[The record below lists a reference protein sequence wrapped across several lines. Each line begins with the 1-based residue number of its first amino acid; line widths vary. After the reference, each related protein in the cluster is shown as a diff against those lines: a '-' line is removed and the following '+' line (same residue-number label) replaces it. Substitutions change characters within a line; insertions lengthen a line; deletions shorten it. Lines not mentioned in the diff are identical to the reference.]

1 VPTTLAWS
9 DNPDWSISMQNR
21 WLKWGVVALLLAG
34 GAALFY
40 KKVYL
45 PKSTY
50 RYETAHKG
58 NLELSVFGIGTV
70 SAKNIHP
77 IASVTGGKILKI
89 FKDQGESVKKGELIA
104 TLDPVDLPDQL
115 AQAEAVWEKSRYETE
130 AQKQELRQLKAQ
142 YELAQLNFQRYETL
156 NKRGYAAQE
165 EYDKARTD
173 LKVIEAQ
180 IAASKARIASS
191 LAEQKRAQKSI
202 DALKQKIACLKVI
215 APMDGYII
223 RKDAEAG
230 QTIAPQQPLITVV
243 DPKEVWV
250 KAYIDERI
258 SGKIAPKQRAKIRLR
273 SQSQTLLPGFVARIE
288 AESDPVTEER
298 VVDVAFDRVPIPFY
312 INEQAEV
319 TIKTGEL
326 KNVVLVPLGLIR
338 HDGVWIYRN
347 GEAHFV
353 KLKILGK
360 NDKFAAV
367 EHLNEGAKI
376 LIPDP
381 HKKPLFEGADIR
393 L

>member
-1 VPTTLAWS
+1 
-9 DNPDWSISMQNR
+9 MQNR
-21 WLKWGVVALLLAG
+21 WLKWGILALVIG
-34 GAALFY
+34 GAAVLFY

-50 RYETAHKG
+50 NYETAKRG
-58 NLELSVFGIGTV
+58 DLNLTVFGIGNV

-77 IASVTGGKILKI
+77 IASNTGGKILKI

-115 AQAEAVWEKSRYETE
+115 AQAKALREKSRFETE
-130 AQKQELRQLKAQ
+130 ASRQELRQLEAQ
-142 YELAQLNFQRYETL
+142 QELARANFRRYETL

-173 LKVIEAQ
+173 LKVVQAQ
-180 IAASKARIASS
+180 IAAAKARISSS
-191 LAEQKRAQKSI
+191 LAEQKRSQKSI
-202 DALKQKIACLKVI
+202 DALQQKIDRLRVLS
-215 APMDGYII
+215 PMDGTVVS
-223 RKDAEAG
+223 KDAEAG
-230 QTIAPQQPLITVV
+230 QTIAAQQPIVTVV
-243 DPKEVWV
+243 DPQEVWV

-258 SGKIAPKQRAKIRLR
+258 SGQIAKDQKAQILLR
-273 SQSQTLLPGFVARIE
+273 SKAGQKLRGFVARIE

-298 VVDVAFDRVPIPFY
+298 VVDVAFDKVPIPFY
-312 INEQAEV
+312 LNEQAEV
-319 TIKTGEL
+319 TIRTGQV
-326 KNVVLVPLGLIR
+326 KGAILVPLTLIR
-338 HDGVWIYRN
+338 HDGVWVYRK

-353 KLKILGK
+353 KLEILGK
-360 NDKFAAV
+360 NDRFAAV
-367 EHLNEGAKI
+367 KGLREGEKI

>member
-1 VPTTLAWS
+1 
-9 DNPDWSISMQNR
+9 MQNR
-21 WLKWGVVALLLAG
+21 WLKWGILALVIG
-34 GAALFY
+34 GAAVLFY

-50 RYETAHKG
+50 NYETAKRG
-58 NLELSVFGIGTV
+58 DLNLTVFGIGNV

-77 IASVTGGKILKI
+77 IASNTGGKILKI

-115 AQAEAVWEKSRYETE
+115 AQAKALREKSRFETE
-130 AQKQELRQLKAQ
+130 ASRQELRQLEAQ
-142 YELAQLNFQRYETL
+142 QELARANFRRYETL

-173 LKVIEAQ
+173 LKVVQAQ
-180 IAASKARIASS
+180 IAAAKARISSS
-191 LAEQKRAQKSI
+191 LAEQKRSQKSI
-202 DALKQKIACLKVI
+202 DALQQKIDRLRVLS
-215 APMDGYII
+215 PMDGTVVS
-223 RKDAEAG
+223 KDAEAG
-230 QTIAPQQPLITVV
+230 QTIAAQQPIVTVV
-243 DPKEVWV
+243 DPQEVWV

-258 SGKIAPKQRAKIRLR
+258 SGQIAKDQKAQIVLR
-273 SQSQTLLPGFVARIE
+273 SKAGQKLPGIVARIE

-298 VVDVAFDRVPIPFY
+298 VVDVAFDKVPIPFY
-312 INEQAEV
+312 LNEQAEV
-319 TIKTGEL
+319 TIRTGQV
-326 KNVVLVPLGLIR
+326 KGAILVPLTLIR
-338 HDGVWIYRN
+338 HDGVWVYRK

-353 KLKILGK
+353 KLEILGK
-360 NDKFAAV
+360 NDRFAAV
-367 EHLNEGAKI
+367 KGLREGEKI

>member
-1 VPTTLAWS
+1 
-9 DNPDWSISMQNR
+9 MRNR
-21 WLKWGVVALLLAG
+21 WLKWGLLALVIAG
-34 GAALFY
+34 GAVLFY

-50 RYETAHKG
+50 RYETAKRG
-58 NLELSVFGIGTV
+58 DLNLTVFGIGTV

-77 IASVTGGKILKI
+77 IASNTGGKILKVL
-89 FKDQGESVKKGELIA
+89 KDQGESVKKGELIA

-115 AQAEAVWEKSRYETE
+115 AQAKALLEKSRFETE
-130 AQKQELRQLKAQ
+130 ASRQELRQLEAQ
-142 YELAQLNFQRYETL
+142 QELARLNFQRYETL

-173 LKVIEAQ
+173 LKVVEAQ
-180 IAASKARIASS
+180 IAAAKARIASS

-202 DALKQKIACLKVI
+202 DALQQKIDRLHVLS
-215 APMDGYII
+215 PMDGYII

-230 QTIAPQQPLITVV
+230 QTIAAQQPIVTIV
-243 DPKEVWV
+243 DPREVWV
-250 KAYIDERI
+250 KAYVDERI
-258 SGKIAPKQRAKIRLR
+258 SGQIAKGQKAQIVLR
-273 SQSQTLLPGFVARIE
+273 SKAGQKLPGIVARIE

-298 VVDVAFDRVPIPFY
+298 VVDVAFDKVPFPFH

-319 TIKTGEL
+319 TIRTGQI
-326 KNVVLVPLGLIR
+326 KGAVLVPLKVLR
-338 HDGVWIYRN
+338 HDGVWVYQK
-347 GEAHFV
+347 GEAHFI
-353 KLKILGK
+353 KLQILGK
-360 NDKFAAV
+360 NDRFAAV
-367 EHLNEGAKI
+367 KGLREGEKI

>member
-1 VPTTLAWS
+1 MR
-9 DNPDWSISMQNR
+9 NK
-21 WLKWGVVALLLAG
+21 WLKWGVLALVIAG
-34 GAALFY
+34 GAVIFY

-50 RYETAHKG
+50 SYEAAKRG
-58 NLELSVFGIGTV
+58 DLNLTVFGIGNV

-77 IASVTGGKILKI
+77 IASNTGGKILKI

-115 AQAEAVWEKSRYETE
+115 AQAKALLAKTRYETE
-130 AQKQELRQLKAQ
+130 ASRQELRQLEAQ
-142 YELAQLNFQRYETL
+142 LELARANFRRYETL

-173 LKVIEAQ
+173 LKVVQAQ
-180 IAASKARIASS
+180 IAAAKARIAAS
-191 LAEQKRAQKSI
+191 LAEQERSQKSI
-202 DALKQKIACLKVI
+202 DALQQKIDRLRVLS
-215 APMDGYII
+215 PMDGYIV

-230 QTIAPQQPLITVV
+230 QTIAAQQPIVTVV
-243 DPKEVWV
+243 DPGEVWV

-258 SGKIAPKQRAKIRLR
+258 SGQIAKGQKAQIVLR
-273 SQSQTLLPGFVARIE
+273 SKAGQKLPGIVARIE

-298 VVDVAFDRVPIPFY
+298 VVDVAFDKVPIPFY
-312 INEQAEV
+312 LNEQAEV
-319 TIKTGEL
+319 TITTGL
-326 KNVVLVPLGLIR
+326 LHDVLLVPIR
-338 HDGVWIYRN
+338 LVRHGGVWVYRR
-347 GEAHFV
+347 GEAHFI
-353 KLKILGK
+353 KLEILGK
-360 NDKFAAV
+360 NDRFAAV
-367 EHLNEGAKI
+367 KGLREGEKI

>member
-1 VPTTLAWS
+1 MR
-9 DNPDWSISMQNR
+9 NK
-21 WLKWGVVALLLAG
+21 WLKWGVLALLIVG
-34 GAALFY
+34 GAVIFY

-50 RYETAHKG
+50 SYEAAKRG
-58 NLELSVFGIGTV
+58 DLNLTVFGIGNV

-77 IASVTGGKILKI
+77 IASNTGGKILKI

-115 AQAEAVWEKSRYETE
+115 AQAKALLEKSRFETE
-130 AQKQELRQLKAQ
+130 ASRQELQQLEAQ
-142 YELAQLNFQRYETL
+142 QELARANFLRYETL

-173 LKVIEAQ
+173 LKVVQAQ
-180 IAASKARIASS
+180 IAAAKARIASS
-191 LAEQKRAQKSI
+191 LAEQKRAQKSV
-202 DALKQKIACLKVI
+202 DALQQKIDRLRVLS
-215 APMDGYII
+215 PMDGYIV

-230 QTIAPQQPLITVV
+230 QTIAPQQPIVTVV
-243 DPKEVWV
+243 DPEEVWV

-258 SGKIAPKQRAKIRLR
+258 SGQIAKDQKAQIVLR
-273 SQSQTLLPGFVARIE
+273 SKAGQKLSGFVAQIE
-288 AESDPVTEER
+288 VESDPVTEER
-298 VVDVAFDRVPIPFY
+298 VVDVAFDKVPIPFY
-312 INEQAEV
+312 LNEQAEV
-319 TIKTGEL
+319 TIRTGQV
-326 KNVVLVPLGLIR
+326 KGAILVPLTLIR
-338 HDGVWIYRN
+338 HDGVWVYRK

-353 KLKILGK
+353 KLEILGK
-360 NDKFAAV
+360 NDRFAAV
-367 EHLNEGAKI
+367 KGLREGEKI

>member
-1 VPTTLAWS
+1 
-9 DNPDWSISMQNR
+9 MRNR
-21 WLKWGVVALLLAG
+21 WLKWGILALVIG
-34 GAALFY
+34 GAAVLFY

-50 RYETAHKG
+50 RYETAKRG
-58 NLELSVFGIGTV
+58 DLNLTVFGIGNV

-77 IASVTGGKILKI
+77 IASNSGGKILKI
-89 FKDQGESVKKGELIA
+89 FKDQGKSVQKGELIA

-115 AQAEAVWEKSRYETE
+115 AQAKALLEKTRFETE
-130 AQKQELRQLKAQ
+130 ASRQELKQLLAQ
-142 YELAQLNFQRYETL
+142 QELARTNFRRYETL

-173 LKVIEAQ
+173 LKVVEAQ
-180 IAASKARIASS
+180 IAAAKARIASS
-191 LAEQKRAQKSI
+191 LAEQKRSQKSV
-202 DALKQKIACLKVI
+202 DALQQKIDRLRVLS
-215 APMDGYII
+215 PMDGYIV

-230 QTIAPQQPLITVV
+230 QTIAAQQPIITVV
-243 DPKEVWV
+243 DPGEVWV

-258 SGKIAPKQRAKIRLR
+258 SGQIAKGQKAQIVLR
-273 SQSQTLLPGFVARIE
+273 SKAGQKLPGIVARIE

-298 VVDVAFDRVPIPFY
+298 VVDVAFDKVPIPFY
-312 INEQAEV
+312 LNEQAEV
-319 TIKTGEL
+319 TIRTGQV
-326 KNVVLVPLGLIR
+326 KGAILVPLTLIR
-338 HDGVWIYRN
+338 HDGVWVYRK

-353 KLKILGK
+353 KLEILGK
-360 NDKFAAV
+360 NDRFAAV
-367 EHLNEGAKI
+367 KGLREGEKI

>member
-1 VPTTLAWS
+1 
-9 DNPDWSISMQNR
+9 MRNR
-21 WLKWGVVALLLAG
+21 WLKWGVLALVIG
-34 GAALFY
+34 GAAVLFY

-50 RYETAHKG
+50 SYETAKRG
-58 NLELSVFGIGTV
+58 DLNLTVFGIGNV

-77 IASVTGGKILKI
+77 IASNTGGKILKI

-115 AQAEAVWEKSRYETE
+115 AQAKALREKSRFETE
-130 AQKQELRQLKAQ
+130 ASRQELRQLEAQ
-142 YELAQLNFQRYETL
+142 QELARANFRRYETL

-173 LKVIEAQ
+173 LKVVQAQ
-180 IAASKARIASS
+180 IAAAKARIASS
-191 LAEQKRAQKSI
+191 LAEQKRSQKSI
-202 DALKQKIACLKVI
+202 DALQQKIDRLRVLS
-215 APMDGYII
+215 PMDGTVVS
-223 RKDAEAG
+223 KDAEAG
-230 QTIAPQQPLITVV
+230 QTIAAQQPIVTVV
-243 DPKEVWV
+243 DPQEVWV

-258 SGKIAPKQRAKIRLR
+258 SGQIAKGQKAQIVLR
-273 SQSQTLLPGFVARIE
+273 SKAGQKLPGFVARIE

-298 VVDVAFDRVPIPFY
+298 VVDVAFDNVPIPFY
-312 INEQAEV
+312 LNEQAEV
-319 TIKTGEL
+319 TIRTGQV
-326 KNVVLVPLGLIR
+326 KGAVLVPLTLIR
-338 HDGVWIYRN
+338 HDGIWVYRK

-353 KLKILGK
+353 RLEILGK
-360 NDKFAAV
+360 NDRFAAV
-367 EHLNEGAKI
+367 KGLREGEKI